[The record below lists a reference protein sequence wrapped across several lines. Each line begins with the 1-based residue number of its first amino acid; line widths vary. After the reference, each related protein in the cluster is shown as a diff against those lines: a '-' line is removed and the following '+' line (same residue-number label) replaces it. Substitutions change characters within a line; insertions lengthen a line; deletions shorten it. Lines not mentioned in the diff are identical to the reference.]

1 MKTTWKTIAW
11 FDDTNPSIYSVQVF
25 AFLKGR
31 RWWSRKG
38 GAGSRSPILLWF
50 QNGTFSQI
58 NTLTAITKTPNEMPL
73 SLRWIML
80 KGKSHTHSATKAPA
94 TQAPGLHCCV
104 EFGTVLI
111 WVLLIQHGAR
121 SVQSLATSL
130 LWETLNVALFS
141 TSPHFWDDF
150 YTKLFLH

>member
-11 FDDTNPSIYSVQVF
+11 FDDTNPSISVQVF
-25 AFLKGR
+25 TFLKGR

-38 GAGSRSPILLWF
+38 GAGPGHQFFFDFKMEHFPRLKM
-50 QNGTFSQI
+50 
-58 NTLTAITKTPNEMPL
+58 LTAITKTPNEMPL

-80 KGKSHTHSATKAPA
+80 KGKSHMHSATKAPA

-150 YTKLFLH
+150 CTKLFLH